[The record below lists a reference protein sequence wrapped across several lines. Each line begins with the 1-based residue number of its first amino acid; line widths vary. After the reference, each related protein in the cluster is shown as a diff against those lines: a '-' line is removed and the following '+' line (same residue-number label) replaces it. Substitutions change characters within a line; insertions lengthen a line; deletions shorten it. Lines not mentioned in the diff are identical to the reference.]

1 MNNIQTQIDKY
12 LTEKEYTRIADIYEQ
27 LIEENPEEISYY
39 WYLGLMLLLQGKEN
53 EAQATWFL
61 PMTVVDMSEIEI
73 LNNELITVLKQEV
86 ERQEK
91 LEDYQLAWI
100 IRQHIKELDPTDVN
114 NQLCIILLSI
124 KLENYHPEYIAES
137 EIIVLLETENNQVD
151 SGLLLLTLEKV
162 LAYDN
167 THPIILEFA
176 EACLNYAEE
185 KRQFVDVI
193 MLNSIKT
200 SYGRQRPLLAAK
212 FAELAAKNDPE
223 NTEILGHLSVFYQ
236 NSYQYQKGIDTA
248 QKCYELSQNLA
259 QKIYGNH
266 LVIKSFMS
274 ASGYW
279 EKVQEK
285 ILYQESLINDLVGQS
300 PTNIADSDN
309 VRLYNSAFF
318 FPYIRDDASKN
329 RIIQNNISQIC
340 YQNVQT
346 YAQNVVEKYN
356 YRRRNNINKDAQ
368 KKLRIGYISHCLRNH
383 SVGWIS
389 RWLFK
394 HHDRE
399 KFDIYAYM
407 VATVT
412 MSDFSQYW
420 FVENTTKCYRFEM
433 PGIGVVERIYED
445 EIDILIDLDSV
456 TLDTQCE
463 ILSIKPAP
471 IQVSWLGWDSPGLP
485 SMDYFIADDYVVPE
499 NAQDYYQEKIWR
511 LPETYVAVD
520 GFEVG
525 VATLKREK
533 LNIPDDGIIYFVA
546 QKGYKRHPDNARL
559 QMQIIKAVPNSYL
572 LIKGVADQ
580 DSSKNFYEEIATEI
594 GVELHRLKFLP
605 LDNSEPE
612 HRANLAMADV
622 VLDTYPYNGATTTLE
637 TLWVGVPLVTKV
649 GQQFSARN
657 SYGMMMNVGV
667 TEGIAWTDEEYLEWG
682 IKFGKDENLRREV
695 AWKLRQSRKNAPL
708 WNAEKFTREMEK
720 AYQQMWEIYVNNIN

>member
-1 MNNIQTQIDKY
+1 MNNLQTQIDKY
-12 LTEKEYTRIADIYEQ
+12 LTDKDYSKAADLYEQ
-27 LIEENPEEISYY
+27 LIAEEPEERSYY
-39 WYLGLMLLLQGKEN
+39 WHLGLMFLLQGKEG

-61 PMTVVDMSEIEI
+61 PMSVADIDEIEVF
-73 LNNELITVLKQEV
+73 NQELITVLQEEV
-86 ERQEK
+86 KRQEK
-91 LEDYQLAWI
+91 LEDYQLAWV

-114 NQLCIILLSI
+114 NQLCIILLSL
-124 KLENYHPEYIAES
+124 KLETYHPQDLEES
-137 EIIVLLETENNQVD
+137 RIIELLETEKNHLH
-151 SGLLLLTLEKV
+151 SELLSLTLEKV

-167 THPIILEFA
+167 LPPIILEFA
-176 EACLNYAEE
+176 EACLKAAPE
-185 KRQFVDVI
+185 KRQFVDII

-200 SYGRQRPLLAAK
+200 GYGRQRALLATRFAK
-212 FAELAAKNDPE
+212 LCPEYDPT

-236 NSYQYQKGIDTA
+236 NSYQYQEGIDTA
-248 QKCYELSQNLA
+248 QKCYDLSENLA
-259 QKIYGNH
+259 QKVYGNH

-279 EKVQEK
+279 QKVQEK
-285 ILYQESLINDLVGQS
+285 ILYQESLINEIVAQS
-300 PTNIADSDN
+300 PTNIPDN
-309 VRLYNSAFF
+309 DNIRLYNSAFF

-329 RIIQNNISQIC
+329 RMIQNNLSQIC

-346 YAQNVVEKYN
+346 YAQDIVAKYN
-356 YRRRNNINKDAQ
+356 YRSRTNLSKDPH

-399 KFDIYAYM
+399 KFDVYAYM
-407 VATVT
+407 VATVAIN
-412 MSDFSQYW
+412 DFSQYW
-420 FVENTTKCYRFEM
+420 FVNNTTECYRFEM
-433 PGIGVVERIYED
+433 PGIGVVQRIYED

-471 IQVSWLGWDSPGLP
+471 IQVSWLGWDAPGLP

-499 NAQDYYQEKIWR
+499 NAQDYYQEKIWK

-525 VATLKREK
+525 LATFKRANF
-533 LNIPDDGIIYFVA
+533 NIPDDGIIYFVA
-546 QKGYKRHPDNARL
+546 QKGYKRHPENARL

-580 DSSKNFYEEIATEI
+580 DSSKAFYEEIATEI
-594 GVELHRLKFLP
+594 GVECDRLKFLP
-605 LDNSEPE
+605 LDSSEPE

-682 IKFGKDENLRREV
+682 IKFGTDENLRREV

-708 WNAEKFTREMEK
+708 WNGEKFAREMEK
-720 AYQQMWEIYVNNIN
+720 AYQQMWEIYCQS